1 MSSDNITLHNRDVRR
16 RYIEP
21 GKYNGHRAPAT
32 GRGNMESEAARQELH
47 RRERAL
53 IARCVGGISDAAVDR
68 IVKVIG

>member
-1 MSSDNITLHNRDVRR
+1 MSDNITLYSRDVRR

-47 RRERAL
+47 QRERAL
-53 IARCVGGISDAAVDR
+53 IARCVGGISDDATAR
-68 IVKVIG
+68 IMRTAGV